1 MSGYYDES
9 LREEYEHMELLQRLW
24 EEDLVL
30 KFPDG
35 LTPEQES
42 WLKIYETVY
51 VTGMKHFL
59 KTLKGEPSTLPD
71 DPLFCDGWENALLSV
86 NTFHR
91 MYGFPPPPKN
101 QREDHE
107 MSCEKWRIWT
117 AHRKLWLEMYTMV
130 REYQMKHGVVTITKE
145 IIPRPTLKRRN
156 ARDLN

>member
-1 MSGYYDES
+1 
-9 LREEYEHMELLQRLW
+9 MEALQQEWVDRLIS
-24 EEDLVL
+24 E
-30 KFPDG
+30 FPTG
-35 LTPEQES
+35 LTPEQKS

-71 DPLFCDGWENALLSV
+71 DPLFCDGWEDALLSV
-86 NTFHR
+86 KEFYR
-91 MYGFPPPPKN
+91 VYGFPPKSANP
-101 QREDHE
+101 REDYE

-130 REYQMKHGVVTITKE
+130 RGYQMKYGTLTIAKE
-145 IIPRPTLKRRN
+145 IIPRLKRRN